1 MSIRL
6 GKMTSVLTP
15 LIERIIELPFPTRI
29 GITGRVAVGKSTFA
43 RTLSDELAAGGCTAT
58 VLNTDGYIYPT
69 AQLEAMDLMSK
80 KGRFQTHDV
89 PGFMADIETWKRGD
103 VASVPVYDHGVYDRL
118 PDPATLHPSNIL
130 IIEGLLVAHPDVTNA
145 LDYRIFLDVTDT
157 AHVYGWFLERC
168 LRLFPGQHQRI
179 EDAWVN
185 INEKTYADETSHAV
199 HKADAVVVFDRSHG
213 IWQITQDS

>member
-1 MSIRL
+1 
-6 GKMTSVLTP
+6 MTSVLTP
-15 LIERIIELPFPTRI
+15 LIDHIKGLPIPAMI

-43 RTLSDELAAGGCTAT
+43 RTLSDVLADAGCTAT

-69 AQLEAMDLMSK
+69 AELEASDLMSK

-89 PGFMADIETWKRGD
+89 PSFMSDIELWKRGE
-103 VASVPVYDHGVYDRL
+103 VVSIPLYDHGVYDRL
-118 PDPATLHPSNIL
+118 PDPATLRPSDIL
-130 IIEGLLVAHPDVTNA
+130 IVEGLLVAHPEVTDA

-213 IWQITQDS
+213 IWQITQHS